1 MKNATKILSLTYFVK
16 VLTVV
21 IIALSANIVIAND
34 NTDQVDNGI
43 RNYTIDNL
51 NEYLEESQLSSE
63 ISRRIMARVANLGEQ
78 LTESAVIDI
87 VLEETSVDKYG
98 FLDEIEDLDERYGL
112 VIGIAKKITFHLKVE
127 RAISEIDENIR
138 RIDVEISKEREKQNF
153 YARSMELEVEIYS
166 SLAQQLSELHAE
178 QEYLREEST
187 SMRNYLENFSAR

>member
-16 VLTVV
+16 VLTAV

-87 VLEETSVDKYG
+87 VLEETSADKYG

-153 YARSMELEVEIYS
+153 YARSMELEAEIYS
-166 SLAQQLSELHAE
+166 SLDENIRRIDVEISKE
-178 QEYLREEST
+178 REKQ
-187 SMRNYLENFSAR
+187 NILCAKYGA

>member
-21 IIALSANIVIAND
+21 IIALSTNIVIAND

-87 VLEETSVDKYG
+87 VLEETSADKYG

-127 RAISEIDENIR
+127 RAIGEIDENIQ
-138 RIDVEISKEREKQNF
+138 RINFEISKEREKQNF
-153 YARSMELEVEIYS
+153 YVRGVEIEAEMYS
-166 SLAQQLSELHAE
+166 SLAQQFSELEAE
-178 QEYLREEST
+178 QKSLLEERRLLRS
-187 SMRNYLENFSAR
+187 YLEN